1 MTVSARCAK
10 ALTGINPQRIFGYF
24 LCEQKVTSVSFPKNR
39 PIPPK
44 TLRKG
49 KTQRQE
55 VPMKTPPQ
63 YVSQLL
69 ALVLGGIGAAFILLG
84 ALFTWMDLPVQG
96 GGGWSF
102 SALGFVLLV
111 GAGLCLVWYGRRKD
125 LCRRLLERGKS
136 GTCGLFYRKM
146 GVDQLEYPQ
155 FYKHSGAKLPLGGA
169 LQLPVGGQTLHRDQ
183 PLGVEPARPGP
194 VPRHLCGPKTPPAR
208 LY

>member
-1 MTVSARCAK
+1 
-10 ALTGINPQRIFGYF
+10 
-24 LCEQKVTSVSFPKNR
+24 
-39 PIPPK
+39 
-44 TLRKG
+44 
-49 KTQRQE
+49 
-55 VPMKTPPQ
+55 MKTPPQ

-102 SALGFVLLV
+102 SAGVCPAGGRGTVSGLV
-111 GAGLCLVWYGRRKD
+111 RAEKGSVPPPAGAGC
-125 LCRRLLERGKS
+125 KS
-136 GTCGLFYRKM
+136 GTCGLFHRKM

-169 LQLPVGGQTLHRDQ
+169 LQLPVGGQTPHRDQ

-194 VPRHLCGPKTPPAR
+194 VSRHLCGPKTPPVR